1 MSRLDERIVIVT
13 GAARGIGR
21 AFALRCAAE
30 GAGVVVAD
38 INADGACK
46 TAEAIVA
53 AGGEALPV
61 GVDVARYESA
71 EAMVQATLERFGRLD
86 VLVNNAAMMADVAR
100 RPFEEIPDAEWD
112 AMMAVNVRGTWNCC
126 RAVVGPM
133 RRQGSGSIV
142 NVASDTILF
151 GVPGLL
157 HYVASKGAIA
167 AMTRS
172 LARELGADGIRVNTL
187 APGFTETE
195 AALAHEAGVA
205 AVRVQGRAL
214 KRMEVPEDLTGTL
227 VYLASA
233 DSDFVTGQFIAV
245 NGGYALH

>member
-1 MSRLDERIVIVT
+1 
-13 GAARGIGR
+13 
-21 AFALRCAAE
+21 
-30 GAGVVVAD
+30 
-38 INADGACK
+38 
-46 TAEAIVA
+46 
-53 AGGEALPV
+53 
-61 GVDVARYESA
+61 
-71 EAMVQATLERFGRLD
+71 
-86 VLVNNAAMMADVAR
+86 
-100 RPFEEIPDAEWD
+100 
-112 AMMAVNVRGTWNCC
+112 MAVNVHGTWNCC

-151 GVPGLL
+151 GLPGLL

-172 LARELGADGIRVNTL
+172 LARKLGVDGIRVNTL

-195 AALAHEAGVA
+195 AALAQEAGVV

-214 KRMEVPEDLTGTL
+214 QRTEVPDDLTGTL